1 MMMQLVTTRDRI
13 RHVNSAWYSQ
23 YYHYKLG
30 GFQDDKN
37 RLIYDAL
44 TALDRETATAADIEA
59 IIGNAS
65 WTNIR
70 CKECGELVD
79 EAVIL
84 NYGDEYHTF
93 TICETC
99 NAEAF
104 TMFIHPD
111 IYQLTPELQ
120 AVLDILKRE
129 PIRAIDGRYS
139 DGFIDGTKAQYLVL
153 MGLAYIQESG
163 GYEFWCI
170 VEP

>member
-1 MMMQLVTTRDRI
+1 MMELVTTRDLI
-13 RHVNSAWYSQ
+13 RYVHDRWHEQ
-23 YYHYKLG
+23 YYFTKRALWE
-30 GFQDDKN
+30 DDKN
-37 RLIYDAL
+37 RVIYEAL
-44 TALDRETATAADIEA
+44 CALDKETATAADVEA
-59 IIGNAS
+59 IIGNSS

-70 CKECGELVD
+70 CKKCGELVD

-139 DGFIDGTKAQYLVL
+139 DGFADTNAAQTLVHMDKAC
-153 MGLAYIQESG
+153 IQDAG
-163 GYEFWCI
+163 GYAFFCI
-170 VEP
+170 VQP